1 MIKLCNYDHPDSL
14 SVVILLEELGVK
26 YKLFSLEN
34 FIEFVKNSECLLL
47 KSEICTPFMIDETK
61 GSNQKIELS
70 GSGAI
75 LLHLAEKTNR
85 FFSDSSHDKYA
96 VLQWLMF
103 QVSGISPFFSEAKH
117 YKTKAPLQS
126 YAVER
131 YSKEVERL
139 LRVLNNRLENQEWIV
154 KSYSIAD
161 ISIFGWIHDTF
172 KEDVEVQGFSNIL
185 RWYNSIFDR
194 PAVTRSLEYCN

>member
-1 MIKLCNYDHPDSL
+1 MIKICNYDHPDSL
-14 SVVILLEELGVK
+14 SVIILLEELSMK
-26 YKLFSLEN
+26 YKLVSFEN
-34 FIEFVKNSECLLL
+34 LIESRKSPECPLLQSD
-47 KSEICTPFMIDETK
+47 KSTPLMIDVIK
-61 GSNQKIELS
+61 GTNEQVELS

-75 LLHLAEKTNR
+75 MIYLAEKTNS

-117 YKTKAPLQS
+117 YKIMAPLQS

-131 YSKEVERL
+131 YRKEVLRL

-161 ISIFGWIHDTF
+161 ISMFGWIHDSLEEHLETQ
-172 KEDVEVQGFSNIL
+172 DFSNIL

-194 PAVTRSLEYCN
+194 PAVTRTLEYCI